1 MKKFILAV
9 SLLICVPAYATQFYT
24 DEDLEKRIE
33 FAGNTDMLESYK
45 QGLEKAKAKKDAAEI
60 EVKLAELTL
69 AVAELERQILI
80 TTEALN
86 ELEKNK

>member
-1 MKKFILAV
+1 MKKFILAA
-9 SLLICVPAYATQFYT
+9 LLMVCIPTYATHFYT
-24 DEDLEKRIE
+24 DEDLTKRIE
-33 FAGNTDMLESYK
+33 AAGNADMLESYK

-80 TTEALN
+80 TTDALN
-86 ELEKNK
+86 KLEKNK

>member
-24 DEDLEKRIE
+24 DEDLAKRIE

-45 QGLEKAKAKKDAAEI
+45 QGLEKVKAKKDAAEI

>member
-1 MKKFILAV
+1 MKKFILAALLAV
-9 SLLICVPAYATQFYT
+9 SCSTQATYFYT
-24 DEDLEKRIE
+24 DEDMAKRIE
-33 FAGNTDMLESYK
+33 VAGNTDMLESYK

-80 TTEALN
+80 ATDALN
-86 ELEKNK
+86 KLEKNK

>member
-1 MKKFILAV
+1 MKKVILSA
-9 SLLICVPAYATQFYT
+9 LLIVSCSTYATQFYT
-24 DEDLEKRIE
+24 DEYLAKRIE
-33 FAGNTDMLESYK
+33 VAGKTDMLESYK

-80 TTEALN
+80 ATDALN
-86 ELEKNK
+86 KLEKNK